1 MPNPFLAA
9 PLVLH
14 LIVVSGGGVPTLDVH
29 PSCHA
34 AAAAQITN
42 MDRIQACMKV
52 ERDAHDRL
60 VETWTKFN
68 IADRS
73 SCVRTMMDFE
83 PTYTE
88 LLTCLEMADDVR
100 KLPEELY

>member
-1 MPNPFLAA
+1 MSNSFLAI
-9 PLVLH
+9 PLALH
-14 LIVVSGGGVPTLDVH
+14 LIAASGGGVPTLDVH

-42 MDRIQACMKV
+42 TDRMQACMEV
-52 ERDAHDRL
+52 EQGAHDRL
-60 VETWTKFN
+60 VETWKKFN
-68 IADRS
+68 IVDRS

-88 LLTCLEMADDVR
+88 LLTCLEIAKDAR
-100 KLPEELY
+100 NLPAELY